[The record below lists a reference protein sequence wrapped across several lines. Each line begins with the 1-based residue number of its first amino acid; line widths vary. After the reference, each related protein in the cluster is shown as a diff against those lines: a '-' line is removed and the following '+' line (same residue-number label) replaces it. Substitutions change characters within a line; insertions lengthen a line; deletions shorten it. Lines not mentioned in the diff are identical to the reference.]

1 MGSHVHG
8 AGIPTLPW
16 QADLLETRRPF
27 HPKPGAIGVNE
38 FEGRTTLKGAIALVG
53 LGRLLTGE
61 TLSLCTGV
69 YVPESA

>member
-27 HPKPGAIGVNE
+27 HTKPGAIGVNE
-38 FEGRTTLKGAIALVG
+38 FEGRTTLKGATSPLD
-53 LGRLLTGE
+53 LPTR
-61 TLSLCTGV
+61 
-69 YVPESA
+69 